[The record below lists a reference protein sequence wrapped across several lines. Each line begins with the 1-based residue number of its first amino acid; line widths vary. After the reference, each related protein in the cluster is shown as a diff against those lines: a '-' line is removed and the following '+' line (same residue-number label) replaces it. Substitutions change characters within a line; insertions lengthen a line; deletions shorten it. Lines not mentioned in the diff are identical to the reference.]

1 MTLTSGLR
9 YIDIYVCWV
18 SETKS
23 IKALTLRMSIQI
35 ICKFVNI
42 LTLQNPTG
50 IKNHIATSKK
60 YIQLFNYNRMD
71 DQKEK
76 YLQFPSN
83 NRIYT
88 NVIMVYRGTRINLKQ
103 KTGLLSD
110 NYNNCN
116 LNITRSKGTSLN
128 KTVRQIQLKRYLS
141 NSCKNGVE
149 THKVINTTDGKTEI
163 PAINTEVA
171 ITDHPKISYK
181 DIYQLENLK
190 LGLKRIKNS
199 VIPGVDNILKKD
211 ITEKQLKELQK
222 SLIKQSYQAKPS
234 RRVTIKKP
242 NGGNRQLGIAST
254 NDKIIQ
260 STLRILLEPILEKL
274 FLDNSHGFR
283 PKRGCHTALKD
294 IKFK

>member
-1 MTLTSGLR
+1 
-9 YIDIYVCWV
+9 
-18 SETKS
+18 
-23 IKALTLRMSIQI
+23 
-35 ICKFVNI
+35 
-42 LTLQNPTG
+42 
-50 IKNHIATSKK
+50 
-60 YIQLFNYNRMD
+60 MD

-88 NVIMVYRGTRINLKQ
+88 NKIMVYRGTRINLKQ

-116 LNITRSKGTSLN
+116 LNNTRSKGTSLN
-128 KTVRQIQLKRYLS
+128 KTVRHIQLKRYLS

-149 THKVINTTDGKTEI
+149 THEVINTTDGKTEK
-163 PAINTEVA
+163 PATNTGIA

-211 ITEKQLKELQK
+211 ITEKQLKVLQK

-242 NGGNRQLGIAST
+242 NGGNRQLGIACT

-260 STLRILLEPILEKL
+260 STLRILLEPILEIGKEKAFDSHQIAKL
-274 FLDNSHGFR
+274 SYRTIITYQAQLIARVVVLDQKLPRYEVAIPLNHN
-283 PKRGCHTALKD
+283 LKN
-294 IKFK
+294 ILMNT